1 MKSWLKVVP
10 LILILCACSTGY
22 RVQDGSLAAATG
34 GFRDYAGPGK
44 LRRVYITANGLT
56 KPETVSEMILL
67 RGAEMAKKDGKNH
80 LLIYASVPDA
90 IRGLYRSAPH
100 VDSSFMG
107 SSATTYFLFSETNE
121 PGALNA
127 DEIIAKLGPKYLG
140 NR

>member
-1 MKSWLKVVP
+1 
-10 LILILCACSTGY
+10 
-22 RVQDGSLAAATG
+22 
-34 GFRDYAGPGK
+34 
-44 LRRVYITANGLT
+44 
-56 KPETVSEMILL
+56 
-67 RGAEMAKKDGKNH
+67 MAKKDGKNH